1 MKVQD
6 KRKLLFWVQI
16 FSTLHTSCSHLIES
30 GHLNLIMCFTGRK
43 VWIWWTLI
51 SVEYTITVSIKAGSI
66 HYGTA
71 ADQFVKIKGSEGL
84 TEELHCDADFDVNG
98 QDVQCTVASSKY
110 IGDVRCIVW
119 RTTTTDGWDLVK
131 VNFKTLLCI
140 DIRFQWNMHCTSS
153 FRFFLRVPKS

>member
-1 MKVQD
+1 MGNVNGQDVQCTVASSKYIGDVRCIVWRTTTTDGWDFD
-6 KRKLLFWVQI
+6 KLVLK
-16 FSTLHTSCSHLIES
+16 TGDEELILDGDFVLDNDETKEF
-30 GHLNLIMCFTGRK
+30 CFP
-43 VWIWWTLI
+43 
-51 SVEYTITVSIKAGSI
+51 VEYTITVSIKAGSI

-119 RTTTTDGWDLVK
+119 RT
-131 VNFKTLLCI
+131 
-140 DIRFQWNMHCTSS
+140 
-153 FRFFLRVPKS
+153 